1 MKKLIQFSLL
11 LMLMPLLAPTCR
23 SEQFDPPSKGL
34 TIDFDILAQSAAV
47 NAQKTN
53 AGEVFEKTYTVNIKN
68 ELKTRY
74 NIDLTQLKT
83 LNVTSVVAKFSTA
96 NCLKLDY
103 YVLSATFPGIGTE
116 TRNTDCSVD
125 LMTIN
130 AANNSTK
137 FAKDV
142 LATDFAT
149 AIKNGESITIY
160 FKMKAKAD
168 IETGFGASVSLS
180 TIATYQP

>member
-1 MKKLIQFSLL
+1 MKKLIQFSFLL
-11 LMLMPLLAPTCR
+11 LLMPLLAPTCR

-34 TIDFDILAQSAAV
+34 TIDFNIFAQSANV

-53 AGEVFEKTYTVNIKN
+53 AGEVFEKTYSVNIKD

-74 NIDLTQLKT
+74 NIDIASLKT
-83 LNVTSVVAKFSTA
+83 LHVTSVVAKFNQP

-103 YVLSATFPGIGTE
+103 YILSATFPGIATE

-130 AANNSTK
+130 AANNATK

-160 FKMKAKAD
+160 FKMRAREA
-168 IETGFGASVSLS
+168 IAEGFGASVSLS
-180 TIATYQP
+180 TIATIQP